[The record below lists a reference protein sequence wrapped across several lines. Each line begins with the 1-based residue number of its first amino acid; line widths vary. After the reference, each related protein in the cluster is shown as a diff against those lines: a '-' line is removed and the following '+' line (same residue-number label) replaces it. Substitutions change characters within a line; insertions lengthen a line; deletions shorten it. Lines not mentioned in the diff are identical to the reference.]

1 MSRTQTLEL
10 LAALVD
16 GLEDIGGAEPG
27 RPLRSADWNA
37 LVNGV
42 VTLARL
48 VESRERTTTEQLQGD
63 FAPRVHAHTG
73 QADLS
78 WFDPET
84 RAMIEGRRVGP
95 EVSNALSEMR
105 RELGGVRT
113 RLDKLEQSVEA
124 IRLELYTLRD
134 RDDAR
139 DKAVSRIDLR
149 WESVLDL
156 EQRVSNVD
164 QRFDG
169 VSRSVEEALAFRDTL
184 SGVDVRGLEERL
196 GSMETLRQNLETAS
210 GEVVF
215 IREFEQRITRLESDA
230 VMSSQLDQEL
240 ASRLQDGG
248 FLDETA
254 LASSLLT
261 LADQRFQPRF
271 DELAQVDLQLDG
283 RLVTLDQGIAGHTQ
297 TLAGLD
303 TRVTTMEPV
312 VASATGLGSRVDGLT
327 VRVNALDVTTAA
339 HASSLSNLGTV
350 PGRVAQLESGMQIV
364 NGLTSDVQVLASRFS
379 DMEQVVGP
387 LRELEPMVQD
397 HDRRL
402 AESEQLYRRVDEI
415 DFRVI
420 ELERRGFD
428 KFDLR
433 LVAVEAQIDDV
444 ILVSNQVQDLDK
456 RQSALDAWR
465 LTTSSRLDKLEGGIR
480 GQTALN
486 DGLLDLGRRTVALET
501 QVKDLGVQSAS
512 QTQTL
517 ATLAPMVDRVV
528 KLEGTTESLSTR
540 LTQSQT
546 RVTQL
551 ETRMT
556 TTESTVGTLANAGFV
571 DAGTFNQFTSRLSTV
586 ETRVSKVETGTLKP
600 VATSPV
606 LRIPGT

>member
-16 GLEDIGGAEPG
+16 GLDDLGGAEPG

-42 VTLARL
+42 ITLARL
-48 VESRERTTTEQLQGD
+48 VESRERTTAEQLQGD
-63 FAPRVHAHTG
+63 FAPRLHTHTG

-105 RELGGVRT
+105 RELGGVRS
-113 RLDKLEQSVEA
+113 RLDKLEENVEA
-124 IRLELYTLRD
+124 VRLELYALRD

-139 DKAVSRIDLR
+139 EKAVSRIDLR
-149 WESVLDL
+149 FESVLDL
-156 EQRVSNVD
+156 EQRVSGVD
-164 QRFDG
+164 QRFDT
-169 VSRSVEEALAFRDTL
+169 VSSSVQEALAFRDTL
-184 SGVDVRGLEERL
+184 AGVDVRALEERL

-210 GEVVF
+210 GEVVL
-215 IREFEQRITRLESDA
+215 IRDFEQRITRLESDA

-240 ASRLQDGG
+240 TSRLQDGG
-248 FLDETA
+248 FLDETT
-254 LASSLLT
+254 LATSLLE

-283 RLVTLDQGIAGHTQ
+283 RLVTLDQGLVGQTQ
-297 TLAGLD
+297 TLAGLN

-312 VASATGLGSRVDGLT
+312 VASTTGLGSRVDGLT
-327 VRVNALDVTTAA
+327 VRVNALDVTAAA
-339 HASSLSNLGTV
+339 HATSLSNLGTV
-350 PGRVAQLESGMQIV
+350 PGRVAQLESGMQNV
-364 NGLTSDVQVLASRFS
+364 GGLFSDVEVLANRFS
-379 DMEQVVGP
+379 DMEQIVGP

-402 AESEQLYRRVDEI
+402 AETEGLYRRVDEI

-420 ELERRGFD
+420 ELEQGRLGS
-428 KFDLR
+428 FDLR
-433 LVAVEAQIDDV
+433 LVAVESQMDDFT
-444 ILVSNQVQDLDK
+444 LVSTSVQELDK

-465 LTTSSRLDKLEGGIR
+465 LTTSSRLDKLEGVTR
-480 GQTALN
+480 SQTTLS
-486 DGLLDLGRRTVALET
+486 DGMLDLGRRTATLET
-501 QVKDLGVQSAS
+501 QVRDLGVQSAT
-512 QTQTL
+512 QAQTL
-517 ATLAPMVDRVV
+517 TTLTPLVDRVV
-528 KLEGTTESLSTR
+528 KLEGTTESLSSR
-540 LTQSQT
+540 LTL
-546 RVTQL
+546 TQRSLTTL

-571 DAGTFNQFTSRLSTV
+571 DATTFNQFTSRLSTV
-586 ETRVSKVETGTLKP
+586 ETRVAKVETTAIKP
-600 VATSPV
+600 IATSPI
-606 LRIPGT
+606 LRVPGT